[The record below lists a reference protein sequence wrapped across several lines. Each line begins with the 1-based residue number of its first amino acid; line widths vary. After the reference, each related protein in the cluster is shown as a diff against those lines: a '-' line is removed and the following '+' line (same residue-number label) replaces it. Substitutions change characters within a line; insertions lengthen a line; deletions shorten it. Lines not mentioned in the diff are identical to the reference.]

1 MDWLLIG
8 EEYGMIL
15 GWLDVFRE
23 SHLPGKVIVVL
34 LAFVSVVG
42 WSLLI
47 GKALQLKWKKEKN
60 DIFERRLHEME
71 DVLSL
76 QTEQPRVKSDYSRV
90 FLAAVRAYHRYTVPD
105 DYDEIVFRLAHVNTA
120 IQRILNRVRI
130 EYDSKMPWLA
140 AIIGAAPF
148 TGLLG
153 TVWGVMD
160 AFTGIAAEGSA
171 SLQTLAPGVSGALLT
186 TVVALIVAIP
196 SVFGYNLLIGKVNE
210 LNSSLENFASSLA
223 DRIELEARDRLPKR

>member
-1 MDWLLIG
+1 M
-8 EEYGMIL
+8 
-15 GWLDVFRE
+15 
-23 SHLPGKVIVVL
+23 
-34 LAFVSVVG
+34 
-42 WSLLI
+42 
-47 GKALQLKWKKEKN
+47 Q
-60 DIFERRLHEME
+60 EME
-71 DVLSL
+71 DILNL
-76 QTEQPRVKSDYSRV
+76 DIQQPRVKSNYSRV
-90 FLAAVRAYHRYTVPD
+90 FIGAVRAYHRYTVPEG
-105 DYDEIVFRLAHVNTA
+105 YDEIVFRLGQVNTA
-120 IQRILNRVRI
+120 IQRVLNRVRT

-160 AFTGIAAEGSA
+160 AFTGIATEGSA

-196 SVFGYNLLIGKVNE
+196 SVFGYNILIGKVNE
-210 LNSSLENFASSLA
+210 MNSSLENFASSLA